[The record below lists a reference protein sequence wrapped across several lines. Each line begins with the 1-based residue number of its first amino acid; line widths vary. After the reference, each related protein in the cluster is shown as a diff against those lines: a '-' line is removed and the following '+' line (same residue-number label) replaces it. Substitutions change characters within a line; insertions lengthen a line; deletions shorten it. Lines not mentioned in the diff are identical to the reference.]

1 MCYVIKSRLYQ
12 EMAKRCCQQS
22 VCLVLAIKVWRQLV
36 FLTILLSLQRSLWI
50 KPVCKSCTFVQLMF
64 TAQSEIKCLATKD
77 LLSLLP
83 NNAFFK
89 AIKVSSFDPEVQL
102 VEWSL
107 PTPKDLC
114 SSPAIINF
122 YKEYLLSINCI
133 EKTKLNKEKEAGSG
147 SFKMVLNIVFRRSSS
162 NRSRELKTILE
173 KKCDK
178 VNFLSSF

>member
-1 MCYVIKSRLYQ
+1 
-12 EMAKRCCQQS
+12 
-22 VCLVLAIKVWRQLV
+22 
-36 FLTILLSLQRSLWI
+36 
-50 KPVCKSCTFVQLMF
+50 MF

-89 AIKVSSFDPEVQL
+89 AMKVSSFDPEVQL

-133 EKTKLNKEKEAGSG
+133 EKTKLNMEKEAGSG

-178 VNFLSSF
+178 VNFLSSLWPWTVWPDVGLNSSPHFSKSCSKSSQCSIYIGVSFFKNSPKGCHHFELLLLEFCCQEL